1 VTAPR
6 LIVLATSNPGKVRE
20 LEALLSDWITTKY
33 TKHTKDDDGD
43 GTAAGLAVRLA
54 LIGEVADGGEIPEP
68 FTTFRENAAY
78 KARVAAQRSGEWALG
93 EDSGLAVDALA
104 GRPGVY
110 SARLAGKGQSDARRV
125 ALLLEMMRDVPA
137 PRRTARFHC
146 AVALAS
152 PEGLLGEWQGVCE
165 GRIAEAARG
174 EQGFGFDP
182 VFIPDGETRTMAELT
197 PDEKNAVSHRGRAMR
212 RMAEELRGML

>member
-33 TKHTKDDDGD
+33 TKHTKGRHGG
-43 GTAAGLAVRLA
+43 GTRPAVRFAVLSDIA
-54 LIGEVADGGEIPEP
+54 GPLEIPEP
-68 FTTFRENAAY
+68 FATFRENAAF
-78 KARVAAQRSGEWALG
+78 KARVAAERSGEWALG
-93 EDSGLAVDALA
+93 EDSGLQVDALA

-110 SARLAGKGQSDARRV
+110 SARFAGKGQPDARRV
-125 ALLLEMMRDVPA
+125 ALLLAMMREVPA

-174 EQGFGFDP
+174 EGGFGFDP
-182 VFIPDGETRTMAELT
+182 VFIPDGETRTMAELA
-197 PDEKNAVSHRGRAMR
+197 PEQKNAISHRGRAMR
-212 RMAEELRGML
+212 RMAEALRGML